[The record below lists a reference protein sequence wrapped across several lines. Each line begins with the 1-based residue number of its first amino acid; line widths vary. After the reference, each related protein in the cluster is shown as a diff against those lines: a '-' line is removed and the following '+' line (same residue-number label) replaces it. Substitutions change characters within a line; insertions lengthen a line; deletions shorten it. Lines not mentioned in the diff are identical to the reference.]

1 MQLSPALASVL
12 VLLINAWVTTADT
25 VPCPNPAILGG
36 DLVTIISGQ
45 TALRVSSAVV
55 GAALQ
60 GSQTTTPVDT
70 AAKWLLQPVG
80 LSLHPSGYV
89 FKAFNDIDLQV
100 VTSDVS
106 PHTPLHLEPI
116 QQGVNPQSW
125 NITCGVCFTPT
136 GLPDGAHLAGAC
148 EITPVLAPGECVT
161 IEDDGVTIALEDCTG
176 AAAQTFD
183 FYGTVAIE

>member
-1 MQLSPALASVL
+1 LF
-12 VLLINAWVTTADT
+12 
-25 VPCPNPAILGG
+25 
-36 DLVTIISGQ
+36 
-45 TALRVSSAVV
+45 R
-55 GAALQ
+55 
-60 GSQTTTPVDT
+60 
-70 AAKWLLQPVG
+70 
-80 LSLHPSGYV
+80 
-89 FKAFNDIDLQV
+89 
-100 VTSDVS
+100 
-106 PHTPLHLEPI
+106 
-116 QQGVNPQSW
+116 VNPQSW

>member
-1 MQLSPALASVL
+1 MLFNSGDANCNLSIPLLLFLKMQLSPALASIL
-12 VLLINAWVTTADT
+12 VLLTNAWVTTADT

-45 TALRVSSAVV
+45 TALRVSSAIV

-60 GSQTTTPVDT
+60 GSQATTPVDT

-89 FKAFNDIDLQV
+89 FKYVVLPAFRAHMNQSVTRVRAFNDIDLQV

-106 PHTPLHLEPI
+106 PQAPLHLEPI
-116 QQGVNPQSW
+116 EQGYVV
-125 NITCGVCFTPT
+125 II
-136 GLPDGAHLAGAC
+136 L
-148 EITPVLAPGECVT
+148 I
-161 IEDDGVTIALEDCTG
+161 
-176 AAAQTFD
+176 D
-183 FYGTVAIE
+183 FPSDE